1 MNIVQTAHPLFIG
14 GADVEGA
21 HVIDT
26 RNPAT
31 DEIIGTVHLAGA
43 ADVDRAVE
51 SAQAGFAT
59 WSSLT
64 PDDRERRMNRWA
76 DLVERDLEELAL
88 IDTLDNGAPL
98 SGSRAGVR
106 RAIAQLRYYAG
117 WVTKLTGDTI
127 QPSLAEGEHFAY
139 TLRQPLGIVAAITP
153 WNSPV
158 INMMLKVAPAL
169 AAGCAVVVKPSE
181 LTPLSAL
188 KLARLAIEA
197 GIPDGVLNVVPG
209 TGVEAGRTLAS
220 HPRIAKVS
228 FTGSTAVGREI
239 MDAAKTN
246 FAHLTLELGGKSPN
260 IVFDDVDIDKVVP
273 LAAWAAFRNSGQVCV
288 SGSRLYVHERIY
300 QSFLDRLEAFTRGI
314 VVGNGLDPRTQM
326 GPLISAQQADRVEE
340 YIRGGVSDGAR
351 LITGGQ
357 RIQDEQRPT
366 RQFIAPTVFA
376 DVDAGMRIVREEIFG
391 PVVTVTP
398 FSRFDEV
405 VSAANATP
413 YGLAAGLWTNDLST
427 AHSAAERIDAGMI
440 WINGYS
446 MYDPSLPFGGHKA
459 SGYGAKSGREA
470 VLECTQIKTVV
481 AKLRPL

>member
-1 MNIVQTAHPLFIG
+1 M
-14 GADVEGA
+14 
-21 HVIDT
+21 
-26 RNPAT
+26 
-31 DEIIGTVHLAGA
+31 
-43 ADVDRAVE
+43 
-51 SAQAGFAT
+51 
-59 WSSLT
+59 
-64 PDDRERRMNRWA
+64 
-76 DLVERDLEELAL
+76 
-88 IDTLDNGAPL
+88 
-98 SGSRAGVR
+98 
-106 RAIAQLRYYAG
+106 
-117 WVTKLTGDTI
+117 
-127 QPSLAEGEHFAY
+127 
-139 TLRQPLGIVAAITP
+139 
-153 WNSPV
+153 
-158 INMMLKVAPAL
+158 
-169 AAGCAVVVKPSE
+169 
-181 LTPLSAL
+181 
-188 KLARLAIEA
+188 
-197 GIPDGVLNVVPG
+197 
-209 TGVEAGRTLAS
+209 
-220 HPRIAKVS
+220 
-228 FTGSTAVGREI
+228 
-239 MDAAKTN
+239 
-246 FAHLTLELGGKSPN
+246 
-260 IVFDDVDIDKVVP
+260 
-273 LAAWAAFRNSGQVCV
+273 